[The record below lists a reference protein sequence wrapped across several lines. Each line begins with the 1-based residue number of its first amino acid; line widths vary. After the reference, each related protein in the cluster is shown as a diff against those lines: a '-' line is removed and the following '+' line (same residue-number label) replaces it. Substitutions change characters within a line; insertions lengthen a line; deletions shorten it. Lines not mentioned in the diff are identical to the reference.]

1 MVPANCNS
9 ALNERQFPA
18 PTNSHRLK
26 EAHLMARGHGRILTP
41 IWEDTDFLALAPE
54 QQRLYLFLISQPNL
68 NHAGLLPLT
77 LRRWARK
84 AAGLTAADLEQD
96 LRVLASVRFIVMDE
110 DTEEL
115 LIRSFVRNDGVW
127 KQPKVMGAMVSGAME
142 ISSPALRLAL
152 LAEMDRIPLD
162 ELSEEPTK
170 TTRGAGPSI
179 RDQVAEHI
187 ETLRK
192 AFRGSTPPPSAGSS
206 ATPSATPSGPPSAT
220 PSDTPDE
227 APDEGGREGSTHM
240 RVGAHVRAAPSPTP
254 APALSPAPSPDPLV
268 GGEGRERA
276 TGSSA
281 REPNSALSL
290 IAPHWEPSDADR
302 TAAATDIQRLGPKA
316 VTNATAKFI
325 RHQQTRGTRAV
336 DFGPAWV
343 TWLARERADTQGAF
357 LVGLPGGGAPTP
369 TPPSYAERMAELDAA
384 AARDDRDHETA

>member
-1 MVPANCNS
+1 
-9 ALNERQFPA
+9 
-18 PTNSHRLK
+18 
-26 EAHLMARGHGRILTP
+26 MARGHGRILTP
-41 IWEDTDFLALAPE
+41 IWEDTDFLALNQE

-84 AAGLTAADLEQD
+84 AAGLTAPELEQH
-96 LRVLASVRFIVMDE
+96 LHALAKTRFIVMDH

-127 KQPKVMGAMVSGAME
+127 KQPKVMGAAVSGAME
-142 ISSPALRLAL
+142 ISSRALRWAL

-170 TTRGAGPSI
+170 TTRGPGPSI
-179 RDQVAEHI
+179 RDQVTEHI

-192 AFRGSTPPPSAGSS
+192 AFRGSTPPPAQGSS
-206 ATPSATPSGPPSAT
+206 AAPSGTPSGTPSAAPSES
-220 PSDTPDE
+220 PSD
-227 APDEGGREGSTHM
+227 APDEGDQEGST
-240 RVGAHVRAAPSPTP
+240 RVRTGADVRAAPTP
-254 APALSPAPSPDPLV
+254 APALSPSPTPDPLV

-281 REPNSALSL
+281 REPQNALSL
-290 IAPHWEPSDADR
+290 IPADWTPSHDDR
-302 TAAATDIQRLGPKA
+302 GAAAADLTRLGTKA
-316 VTNATAKFI
+316 AANATAKFV
-325 RHQQTRGTRAV
+325 RHQQSRGTRAA

-343 TWLARERADTQGAF
+343 TWLARERPDTQGAF
-357 LVGLPGGGAPTP
+357 LVGLPSGGAPTP

-384 AARDDRDHETA
+384 AARDDRDHDTA